1 MGRVN
6 VWLKRSYVIT
16 SSLIAIIST
25 LLLGLAV
32 FSHGALH
39 KDEELEK
46 LLAGLHGMYAVS
58 LIPLLLSIIGL
69 YGVCKQK
76 KWALIVFAVGF
87 IVGIL
92 FLIFCG
98 IVALVE
104 LPEMAEDV
112 TTQLQSYVPLSD
124 ANDRIS
130 DHINALQTQYQC
142 CGLGQGYLDW
152 GKHIPNSCLC
162 TEESTS
168 PCELVPWSGSLTPR
182 GTVKP
187 IRIYKES
194 CLPHLI
200 AQHAVAMNYTL
211 GVMLGLTL
219 LLLLSVVLCIL
230 ILCRLNQKEKTP
242 TVVYSPE
249 AKSGNYIVLSDAAD
263 TT

>member
-168 PCELVPWSGSLTPR
+168 PC
-182 GTVKP
+182 
-187 IRIYKES
+187 S

-200 AQHAVAMNYTL
+200 AHHAVAMNYTL

>member
-25 LLLGLAV
+25 LLLGLTV

-39 KDEELEK
+39 KDEEIEEMLT
-46 LLAGLHGMYAVS
+46 GLHGMYAVS

-92 FLIFCG
+92 FLTFCG
-98 IVALVE
+98 IQALVE
-104 LPEMAEDV
+104 LPEMAEHV
-112 TTQLQSYVPLSD
+112 ETKFQSYVPLSD

-130 DHINALQTQYQC
+130 NAINEFQTQYQC
-142 CGLGQGYLDW
+142 CGLGQGYRDW
-152 GKHIPNSCLC
+152 GQQFPNSCLC

-168 PCELVPWSGSLTPR
+168 PCELAPWSGSLTLR

-200 AQHAVAMNYTL
+200 AYHAVAMNYLL
-211 GVMLGLTL
+211 GMALGIAL
-219 LLLLSVVLCIL
+219 LWLLPVVLCIL
-230 ILCRLNQKEKTP
+230 ILCRLNQKEKTQ

-249 AKSGNYIVLSDAAD
+249 AMSGNYITLLDAAD